1 MGVGYNPFLVWK
13 EIDMGKG
20 SEKFGVAIVMKK
32 GVIFSLLCS
41 FLLLFL
47 NGCLDCERASISI
60 DMARKAAEVKFSN
73 IVSNSTDEETI
84 KEDLRDLIKRVYF
97 DENSKSDPDRITSR
111 RLYRDNEE
119 LCGIERF
126 SFQSLPRVL
135 KEFSIET
142 DRNGDY
148 ILDVTKESENYQISG
163 NGQSIAR
170 GPKKFLKW
178 RKNVKKIEI
187 GQKSREFDETKKT
200 TLLKPWLDWID
211 NVTLK

>member
-1 MGVGYNPFLVWK
+1 
-13 EIDMGKG
+13 MGKG
-20 SEKFGVAIVMKK
+20 REKIGVAIVMKK
-32 GVIFSLLCS
+32 GVIFFLLCS
-41 FLLLFL
+41 FLFFL
-47 NGCLDCERASISI
+47 SGCLDCERASISI
-60 DMARKAAEVKFSN
+60 DMARKVAEVKFSN

-111 RLYRDNEE
+111 RLYRDNEK

-126 SFQSLPRVL
+126 SFQSLSRVL

-163 NGQSIAR
+163 NGQSVER
-170 GPKKFLKW
+170 GPKKLLKW
-178 RKNVKKIEI
+178 RKNVKKIDFE
-187 GQKSREFDETKKT
+187 QKSREFDETKKT
-200 TLLKPWLDWID
+200 SLLKPWLDWVD
-211 NVTLK
+211 NATPK